1 MTLLEEL
8 QPALA
13 TLLHRRGC
21 RLIEERRDAS
31 FGNAVVVAE
40 CEGFLIRAARDRG
53 EIAIEFNQLGG
64 EQWHSAEHVLEF
76 VVGRA
81 ADDLLGA
88 LEANFRQVAE
98 LMSSD
103 LVQSG
108 YTDFEKRKADSIIR
122 RLFPHANVI

>member
-13 TLLHRRGC
+13 ALLHRRGC
-21 RLIEERRDAS
+21 HLVDERRDAS

-40 CEGFLIRAARDRG
+40 CEGFLIRAVRDRG

-64 EQWHSAEHVLEF
+64 ERWHSAEHVLEF

-81 ADDLLGA
+81 AEDLVGTLD
-88 LEANFRQVAE
+88 ANFRRVAE

-103 LVQSG
+103 LKQSG
-108 YTDFEKRKADSIIR
+108 YADFEKHKADSTIR
-122 RLFPHANVI
+122 RLFPRRPT